1 MPESLSHWVRRIQ
14 NSAMLYGALGTLLRV
29 GANLIVVPLV
39 LLFMSPAEQAIW
51 WVFLALGGFANL
63 ADFGFGQV
71 ISRVYSYL
79 WAGAEDFDAEG
90 LRPPSTNREPN
101 IPRIRDLNVAVRFL
115 YLRLALGACLL
126 LGLAGSLFLI
136 TPIRSLP
143 NQPQAW
149 GLWAAYLG
157 SICYSLA
164 TSHWLLAS
172 QGTNRV
178 RDLHVAVLWSS
189 LAYFIIVSLML
200 WARLGLAAMVTASAV
215 RGILL
220 RHLARKA
227 YHRAVPLTQT
237 KPLKPDQV
245 LLKRLWP
252 NAWKFGIHALAAYCM
267 VNGSVLISS
276 HLLGSEMTASVG
288 LTSQVVTF
296 IVNLA
301 WLWLAVKWPQLTM
314 LRTQGRYEEMSVLFA
329 RRLGFVMMSLAGM
342 AVLVLL
348 LGNYLLALK
357 GTSTRLLPTSCLAVL
372 LASAAVS
379 TFYQQWGML
388 ALTDNT
394 VPFFK
399 VALLTSVAMLILSIG
414 LTWYWGLWG
423 LVLGPIAAELSC
435 SAGYITRRGF
445 LGQPLG
451 ARQLLRAALTGRAR
465 PRGMPEPSV
474 NEPPRRGGGKSRA
487 KA

>member
-39 LLFMSPAEQAIW
+39 LLFMSPSEQAIW

-90 LRPPSTNREPN
+90 LRPPSANREPN

-115 YLRLALGACLL
+115 YLRLAIGACLL

-252 NAWKFGIHALAAYCM
+252 NAWKFGLQSLGGYCLA
-267 VNGSVLISS
+267 NGTVLISS
-276 HLLGSEMTASVG
+276 HMLSAAMTASVG
-288 LTSQVVTF
+288 LTNQVASF
-296 IVNLA
+296 IMSLA
-301 WLWLAVKWPQLTM
+301 VLWLAVKWPQLTM
-314 LRTQGRYEEMSVLFA
+314 LRTQGRHEEMSVLFA
-329 RRLGFVMMSLAGM
+329 RRLGFVMVSFAGM
-342 AVLVLL
+342 ATLLLL

-357 GTSTRLLPTSCLAVL
+357 GTSTRLLPTPYLVVL
-372 LASAAVS
+372 LAGAGLT
-379 TFYQQWGML
+379 TFYAQWGML
-388 ALTDNT
+388 EMTNNT
-394 VPFFK
+394 VPFLK
-399 VALLTSVAMLILSIG
+399 VSLVTAVVMLTLSIV
-414 LTWYWGLWG
+414 LTRYWGLWG
-423 LVLGPIAAELSC
+423 LILGPIAAELSG
-435 SAGYITRRGF
+435 SAWYVIRRGF

-451 ARQLLRAALTGRAR
+451 VGQLLRAALTGRAHRQGIPTPLLAAAPQSDPARR
-465 PRGMPEPSV
+465 P
-474 NEPPRRGGGKSRA
+474 
-487 KA
+487 

>member
-1 MPESLSHWVRRIQ
+1 MSRESLSQWVRRIQ

-29 GANLIVVPLV
+29 GANLVVVPLI

-90 LRPPSTNREPN
+90 LRPPCANREPN
-101 IPRIRDLNVAVRFL
+101 IRRIRDLNLAVRFL

-136 TPIRSLP
+136 APIRSLP
-143 NQPQAW
+143 NQPQTW

-178 RDLHVAVLWSS
+178 RELNVAVLWSS

-215 RGILL
+215 RGVLL
-220 RHLARKA
+220 RYLARKA
-227 YHRAVPLTQT
+227 YHQAVPATQT
-237 KPLKPDQV
+237 ESLKPDRI

-252 NAWKFGIHALAAYCM
+252 NAWKFGLQSLGGYCLA
-267 VNGSVLISS
+267 NGSVLISS
-276 HLLGSEMTASVG
+276 HLLGSAMTASVG
-288 LTSQVVTF
+288 LTNQVASFTTG
-296 IVNLA
+296 LA
-301 WLWLAVKWPQLTM
+301 VLWLAVKWPQLTM
-314 LRTQGRYEEMSVLFA
+314 LRTQGRCEEMSVLFA
-329 RRLGFVMMSLAGM
+329 RRLGFVMVSFAGLAM
-342 AVLVLL
+342 LLLL
-348 LGNYLLALK
+348 LGNSLLALK
-357 GTSTRLLPTSCLAVL
+357 GTSTRLLPTPYLAVL
-372 LASAAVS
+372 LAGAGVS
-379 TFYQQWGML
+379 TFYVQWGML
-388 ALTDNT
+388 AMTDNT

-399 VALLTSVAMLILSIG
+399 VSLLTAFAMLTLSIV
-414 LTWYWGLWG
+414 LTRYWGLWG
-423 LVLGPIAAELSC
+423 LILGPVAAELSG
-435 SAGYITRRGF
+435 SAWYVIRRGF
-445 LGQPLG
+445 LGQPLRPG
-451 ARQLLRAALTGRAR
+451 QLLRAALTGRAR
-465 PRGMPEPSV
+465 RSGIPQPSLAAA
-474 NEPPRRGGGKSRA
+474 PQGDSARRP
-487 KA
+487 